1 MPESVA
7 GRHPVGQQ
15 ARPRSVIKRPGE
27 HPGHGN
33 RLRTGAAT
41 GAVSRTRERW
51 QLFDVQVVPG
61 KLKIDSRDPLFVD
74 GPVWLTLGGR
84 EFPLSGW
91 TDAVL
96 SVLGSMGAAVAEA
109 LDGGVYDFY
118 FFEGSYFVKLI
129 PLPDAPGT
137 PRRVRGAAVDD
148 GNAGTGDDGGMPEGE
163 VVAEVVVPLRE
174 VAERHSA
181 AEELLRAWAEAHG
194 EAEVAEVLS
203 RGYRYDASD
212 PRFTH

>member
-1 MPESVA
+1 M
-7 GRHPVGQQ
+7 
-15 ARPRSVIKRPGE
+15 IKQPGE
-27 HPGHGN
+27 HLGRGTT
-33 RLRTGAAT
+33 LRTGAPT
-41 GAVSRTRERW
+41 GAVSHTRERW

-61 KLKIDSRDPLFVD
+61 KLKIDSRDPLFID

-84 EFPLSGW
+84 EFPFPGW

-96 SVLGSMGAAVAEA
+96 SVLGSMGAAVTRA
-109 LDGGVYDFY
+109 LDGEVYDFY

-137 PRRVRGAAVDD
+137 PRRVRVAAVDD
-148 GNAGTGDDGGMPEGE
+148 GNTGAADDGGMPEGE
-163 VVAEVVVPLRE
+163 VIAEAVVPLRE

-181 AEELLRAWAEAHG
+181 AKELVRAWAEAHG
-194 EAEVAEVLS
+194 EAEVAGVLS
-203 RGYRYDASD
+203 RGYQYDASD